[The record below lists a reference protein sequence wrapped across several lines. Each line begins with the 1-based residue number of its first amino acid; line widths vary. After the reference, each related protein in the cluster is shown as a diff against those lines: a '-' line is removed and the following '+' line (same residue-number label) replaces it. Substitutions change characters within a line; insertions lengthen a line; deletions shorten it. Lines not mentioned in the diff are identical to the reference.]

1 MSFYNVI
8 RFIVNLIILLMV
20 IVAFI
25 WFYLET
31 KKEKLNKRLKKYSI
45 SKVNDDKSLF
55 DMIRNIFIKWRN
67 NFNKLLKKSPTL
79 VKYSKGYSKFI
90 DKNKSNMEEMDF
102 VSTKFILGILV
113 VIILIVSYVVQY
125 NTITFF
131 EMIIAFILGFFSLDV
146 FLISR
151 RKFVKKRMENDL
163 LKAITI
169 MNNSFKSGR
178 SIIETIEIVYK
189 EIDGPLKEEF
199 ERMYHDLNYGLD
211 LETVF
216 ERFENRVKLK
226 EVGYITTSLMILNKT
241 GGNIVSVFS
250 SIEKTVFNN
259 KKLQD
264 ELNNLTKA
272 SKALYHILTVIPFI
286 LGIVIY
292 FLDPT
297 YFNPLI
303 SNPLGIIVILLI
315 VAMYL
320 VYIFVVSKIIRL
332 KEY

>member
-8 RFIVNLIILLMV
+8 RFMVNLIILLMV

-45 SKVNDDKSLF
+45 SKVNDDRSLF

-113 VIILIVSYVVQY
+113 VIILIVSYVIQY

-131 EMIIAFILGFFSLDV
+131 EIILAFILGFFSLDV

-163 LKAITI
+163 L
-169 MNNSFKSGR
+169 
-178 SIIETIEIVYK
+178 
-189 EIDGPLKEEF
+189 
-199 ERMYHDLNYGLD
+199 
-211 LETVF
+211 
-216 ERFENRVKLK
+216 
-226 EVGYITTSLMILNKT
+226 
-241 GGNIVSVFS
+241 
-250 SIEKTVFNN
+250 
-259 KKLQD
+259 
-264 ELNNLTKA
+264 
-272 SKALYHILTVIPFI
+272 
-286 LGIVIY
+286 
-292 FLDPT
+292 
-297 YFNPLI
+297 
-303 SNPLGIIVILLI
+303 
-315 VAMYL
+315 
-320 VYIFVVSKIIRL
+320 
-332 KEY
+332 